1 MLRYIMNPGTL
12 LKNYARILTPIVR
25 EAFVLLWRKIV
36 MLFVVSTL
44 CVLTISTS
52 FAGFFL
58 IINEWIKEN
67 GINLFFMTLDLSGNI
82 PLTITLSTMLL
93 ALGILGAWGTYIIK
107 KMIAGITVRYQQ
119 SCCLTILDKIAQ
131 PEYQGWQGFFSS
143 SVKQGISSLMN
154 KDIRMRAHI
163 LKEILEGIL
172 PALTFVVAT
181 VVMFI
186 VSVHLSIL
194 VGLSTLLFLPS
205 FININTRTVR
215 LQREF
220 EKSGSV
226 YREHYTERLK
236 MLMEVNNSANIDAF
250 AEFIRSSAF
259 FQPRFLFLRRFIQ
272 GEKMQALNSTYFV
285 SMLYLL
291 IIFFI
296 VASGNDNVEWEKLLI
311 FGIAF
316 RFCLNSFRSVASI
329 IVTSGRFYAGA
340 ERYHNFHA
348 YCTQLYQ
355 TNQNTNLLNL
365 KKFYVTVLRQHQKT
379 DAETLFLSPG
389 ELYYMHIEPPI
400 NTEEI
405 KRYVMKLHDASNQSS
420 NPLLQTTIIKV
431 LSPIQSDELQSAM
444 DKGLLSLLERA
455 RETGDMHTLQRYSP
469 EAQVPLLSASTT
481 LLINCLNGNL
491 FKGQLFFISSHVLT
505 KPVYRIIRRLVAL
518 DDSSLFFI
526 VTNNRI
532 LTKPLEGF
540 KYPDFLF
547 TCQNGQLKIS
557 DVETTLHQPLIKH
570 NVDNTDDLED

>member
-1 MLRYIMNPGTL
+1 
-12 LKNYARILTPIVR
+12 
-25 EAFVLLWRKIV
+25 
-36 MLFVVSTL
+36 
-44 CVLTISTS
+44 
-52 FAGFFL
+52 
-58 IINEWIKEN
+58 
-67 GINLFFMTLDLSGNI
+67 
-82 PLTITLSTMLL
+82 
-93 ALGILGAWGTYIIK
+93 
-107 KMIAGITVRYQQ
+107 
-119 SCCLTILDKIAQ
+119 
-131 PEYQGWQGFFSS
+131 
-143 SVKQGISSLMN
+143 
-154 KDIRMRAHI
+154 
-163 LKEILEGIL
+163 
-172 PALTFVVAT
+172 
-181 VVMFI
+181 
-186 VSVHLSIL
+186 
-194 VGLSTLLFLPS
+194 
-205 FININTRTVR
+205 
-215 LQREF
+215 
-220 EKSGSV
+220 
-226 YREHYTERLK
+226 
-236 MLMEVNNSANIDAF
+236 
-250 AEFIRSSAF
+250 
-259 FQPRFLFLRRFIQ
+259 
-272 GEKMQALNSTYFV
+272 MQALNSTYFV

-420 NPLLQTTIIKV
+420 NPLLQSTIIKV